1 MGCGASAQP
10 EYKPVAEPEASPSQE
25 EVDVAYVASQD
36 EYTSDPSLPFA
47 RYDTTAVC
55 PELSSGDE
63 VYFKFLFTG
72 SILSTDGETV
82 TVIDSSNG
90 ACGDDL
96 DDDFV
101 AEEAKDSVWAI
112 EMVTDGEV
120 FPPPPLTDG
129 VTVRV
134 KHVATGVC
142 LEAPGDMA
150 PLKVSA
156 PDPDCS
162 AQKFTFYKHGRPLRM
177 KHRDACF
184 LQSHLYN
191 FVERE
196 GDCSVRARRWRRGPP
211 MTISVL
217 KKRVIDTT
225 TTELARQMQYEAFD
239 LDGNKSISK
248 SELYYMMRRIVP
260 GVSEEDV
267 EAIAGACDPDGTGSI
282 LFDGF
287 AAWADNGGCSEELL
301 QWAEVLGNVAQ
312 RCNDAL
318 FEERSLIE
326 ALTLTHSKDTQMIQK
341 KYQAYFGEDLA
352 AAITKKASE
361 QDGWIMSN
369 YWKVCME
376 GLLKPR
382 VDLWTKA
389 LNDAMRGFG
398 TDESTLT
405 ALVVT
410 IPEDLR
416 AKIFVKYEEDYG
428 KNLLTHIQSE
438 TSSSYKKVLEYQAMA
453 PEDCRARLLWDAMNG
468 MGTDEAQIIRVVC
481 QLDIPE
487 RRIVKEVY
495 ASLFQRDLV
504 EHIKSE
510 TSGEFQKALSTMLE
524 AEETDFDLEE
534 CVDNIHTAMDCWGTD
549 EEALIRLICRRSPKQ
564 MEEVNKL
571 FMEKYGPRSLL
582 EWVESETSNHF
593 KATLSGCI
601 RHPMVQ
607 LAHSV
612 RYCIEGFGTDERGL
626 ITLLVH
632 LPDFKKDA
640 LRKTY
645 QLQFGRDLMKDIMSD
660 CSGHFEKA
668 LLSLLKPA
676 PQVWAEALKGAMKGL
691 GTYDELLINFLII
704 AKDDMSLVRKS
715 FEEHTGQKLVDWI
728 AGECSGDYMR
738 TLVSLC
744 QRNSECSLSMLPLY
758 WAQRCKDLVGNT
770 DTLKD
775 IFVSMPAVVLK
786 RGTEVFQT
794 VYNVSLVD
802 EVKRRCEEESSMFC
816 FTNWWKH
823 AMLRLLEMPVELYVK
838 GLYDAMQ
845 GFGTDEYT
853 LTALL
858 CTLPENLHQ
867 EVHMKF
873 EAAYGKKLV
882 DFIESELSFSFK
894 NCLVA
899 QAMSFPE
906 SRAKAL
912 HKAVSGIGTDEMQL
926 IRIIVLSS
934 FQERQ
939 LISDAYLRMYEKELI
954 PSVIESETSGMFKEI
969 LTAIMESASRTIDD
983 NVNFDA
989 DVESLNAAMEG
1000 SNSDMDGVVR
1010 VLASKTHEQIDT
1022 LNAKYE
1028 EKYGI
1033 SLRDVFNDES
1043 YGWADSIFGDSS
1055 FRSAVLCLLR
1065 NKKEQLAYSVRDCI
1079 QGWGTDETGLIT
1091 CLTHLSERERND
1103 LVMAY
1108 AEIEGGGD
1116 LYQAI
1121 KSDCSG
1127 DFETAL
1133 LALVKPAP
1141 VVMAEAI
1148 TSSIKGLG
1156 TSDNLLINWMCIAK
1170 ERMDEVR
1177 DAFREIHGQELADWI
1192 DGDCSGDYKDTLIRL
1207 ARRECMR
1214 FLGSE
1219 VALTIPAPVSK
1230 EETVIKFNKEFNRL
1244 CAQKK
1249 ADPGTQ
1255 VVPSEDSN
1263 QLMGSVYLF
1272 YARSSSCAPNLDKQ
1286 GLWDLTNACG
1296 FPPADDGEDLIC
1308 TFEQWNYSGSGEI
1321 TWNEFVREI
1330 TDRINCE
1337 VHYLADPLPETM

>member
-1 MGCGASAQP
+1 
-10 EYKPVAEPEASPSQE
+10 
-25 EVDVAYVASQD
+25 
-36 EYTSDPSLPFA
+36 
-47 RYDTTAVC
+47 
-55 PELSSGDE
+55 
-63 VYFKFLFTG
+63 
-72 SILSTDGETV
+72 
-82 TVIDSSNG
+82 
-90 ACGDDL
+90 
-96 DDDFV
+96 
-101 AEEAKDSVWAI
+101 
-112 EMVTDGEV
+112 
-120 FPPPPLTDG
+120 
-129 VTVRV
+129 
-134 KHVATGVC
+134 
-142 LEAPGDMA
+142 MA

-156 PDPDCS
+156 PDLECS

-184 LQSHLYN
+184 LQSYLYN
-191 FVERE
+191 YVERE
-196 GDCSVRARRWRRGPP
+196 GDGSVRARRWRRGQP